1 MSKETQ
7 LSEMDRIRLNLNFI
21 KSNPLE
27 LYPQFHRRIFYSTYQ
42 NYENQFDFDPNSI
55 KFWLVE
61 KNHD

>member
-27 LYPQFHRRIFYSTYQ
+27 LYPQFHRRIFNSTYQ
-42 NYENQFDFDPNSI
+42 ESLRFCSLFI
-55 KFWLVE
+55 KD
-61 KNHD
+61 KTMTQ

>member
-27 LYPQFHRRIFYSTYQ
+27 LYPQYHGRIFNSTYQ
-42 NYENQFDFDPNSI
+42 NYGNEFDFVPNS
-55 KFWLVE
+55 
-61 KNHD
+61 